1 MKRLSP
7 KFYDMLDLVNI
18 AEHLELDELE
28 SLEHDLTEYIDT
40 GPDCRR
46 DRYQKRRAERMR
58 ERVRD
63 EMLIATHTVP

>member
-7 KFYDMLDLVNI
+7 KFYAMLDLVNI
-18 AEHLELDELE
+18 AEHLDMDELE
-28 SLEHDLTEYIDT
+28 SLERDLTEYIE
-40 GPDCRR
+40 GSPDCRR

-63 EMLIATHTVP
+63 EMLIITHTVP

>member
-7 KFYDMLDLVNI
+7 KFYRMLDLVNI
-18 AEHLELDELE
+18 AEHLDMDDLQTLE
-28 SLEHDLTEYIDT
+28 RDLTEYIDT

-63 EMLIATHTVP
+63 EILIIKHTVP

>member
-1 MKRLSP
+1 MKRMSP
-7 KFYDMLDLVNI
+7 KFYAMLDLVNI
-18 AEHLELDELE
+18 AEHLELDDLQTLE
-28 SLEHDLTEYIDT
+28 RDLTEYIDT

-63 EMLIATHTVP
+63 EILIIKHTVP

>member
-1 MKRLSP
+1 MKRLSS
-7 KFYDMLDLVNI
+7 KFYRMLDLVNI
-18 AEHLELDELE
+18 AEHLELDDLQT
-28 SLEHDLTEYIDT
+28 LEHDLTEYIDT

-63 EMLIATHTVP
+63 EMLIIKHTIP